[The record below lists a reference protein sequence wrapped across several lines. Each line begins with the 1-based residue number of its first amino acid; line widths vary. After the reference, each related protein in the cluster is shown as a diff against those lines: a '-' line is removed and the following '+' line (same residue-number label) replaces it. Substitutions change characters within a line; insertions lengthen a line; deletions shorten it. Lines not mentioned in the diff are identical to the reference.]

1 MIIMHKK
8 ILGDLSMALVPSL
21 EGKLRLPVVG
31 APLFI
36 VSGPELVIAQCKA
49 GIVGS
54 FPALNAR
61 PQSMLGEWLT
71 RIKEELAEYDRENP
85 DSPSAP
91 YAVNQICHASNDRL
105 MDDMQTCVDHE
116 VPIIITSLRPPLEI
130 VQAAHSYGGVVFH
143 DVINVKH
150 AKKAAEQGVDGLIL
164 VCAGAGGHAGSL
176 SPFSLVREVKEWFDG
191 TVLLSGSI
199 GDGHSIAGALAMGA
213 DLAYLG
219 TRFIATEEAN
229 ADKGYKDMLIE
240 SAADDIVYSSLFTGV
255 NGNYLKPSIAK
266 AGLDPDNLP
275 GADKSKM
282 NFGSGGNMK
291 TKAWK
296 DIWGSGQGIGGITDA
311 PSVDSLVKTMKD
323 QYDQAFNELL
333 EKR

>member
-85 DSPSAP
+85 ESPSAP

-130 VQAAHSYGGVVFH
+130 VEAAHSYGGVVFH

-296 DIWGSGQGIGGITDA
+296 DIWGSGQGIGGITNA
-311 PSVDSLVKTMKD
+311 PSVDTLVKSMKD
-323 QYDQAFNELL
+323 QYDQAFNEMI